1 MRIRKIRYNWIFVL
15 FGALLIC
22 LIWGLEVKGHPLK
35 DFAESSLKVC
45 VACFCVA
52 TLAFHLLP
60 LAEANARK
68 FWFTMVEIF
77 VGLTAIVFFFGAS
90 ALFVFWLI

>member
-1 MRIRKIRYNWIFVL
+1 MRTRKIRYNWLFVL
-15 FGALLIC
+15 IAFLLVC
-22 LIWGLEVKGHPLK
+22 LVWGFEINDHALK
-35 DFAESSLKVC
+35 DSAEAALKVTI
-45 VACFCVA
+45 ACYCVA
-52 TLAFHLLP
+52 TLAFHLMP

-68 FWFTMVEIF
+68 FWFAMVEIF